1 MLLVDFAK
9 VLRSRGMDRIGNHYR
24 RPNET
29 FGHPDDHPGY
39 DLWNASLALAIGVRA
54 EMRAPMARAVVR
66 GQSRKGLEEFLTLF
80 VVPVASIYVQP
91 DNL

>member
-1 MLLVDFAK
+1 MTTLAMIFGML
-9 VLRSRGMDRIGNHYR
+9 
-24 RPNET
+24 P
-29 FGHPDDHPGY
+29 
-39 DLWNASLALAIGVRA
+39 LAFAIGVRA